1 MKIRKRM
8 PQTYLIAAHANI
20 ITRLSTTNLRPRADC
35 GSSPRNSGRLSPY
48 PGVSRYFLLSAKT
61 LIYTRPHSSRRSP
74 HVRKYFAEFLGT
86 FVLVFGGV
94 GSAVL
99 AGSHIGYAG
108 VAFAFGLSLLAMV
121 YTIGPISG
129 CHINPAVT
137 LGVLLAKR
145 IGSRDAVMY
154 VVAQIFGAIVAAALI
169 LLVASS
175 VAGGYDL
182 AAGGLGANGYGAH
195 SPGQYSLPA
204 AFVAEVILT
213 MFLVVTVLGA
223 TDVKAPVGFA
233 GVAIGLVL
241 TLIHLVGIPITNT
254 SVNPARSIGPALFV
268 QGWALQ
274 QLWLFI
280 VAPLIGAAIA
290 AFAYAGLGHRAI
302 LITTRRA
309 EQALPGEQIDRIA

>member
-1 MKIRKRM
+1 M
-8 PQTYLIAAHANI
+8 
-20 ITRLSTTNLRPRADC
+20 
-35 GSSPRNSGRLSPY
+35 
-48 PGVSRYFLLSAKT
+48 
-61 LIYTRPHSSRRSP
+61 
-74 HVRKYFAEFLGT
+74 RKYLAEFLGT

-99 AGSHIGYAG
+99 AGGHIGFLG

-145 IGSRDAVMY
+145 IGPKDALMY
-154 VVAQIFGAIVAAALI
+154 VVAQIFGAIVASALI
-169 LLVASS
+169 LLIASGTD
-175 VAGGYDL
+175 GGYNL
-182 AAGGLGANGYGAH
+182 ASGGLGANGFGLH
-195 SPGQYSLPA
+195 SPGHYSLIPA
-204 AFVAEVILT
+204 FLAEVILT

-233 GVAIGLVL
+233 GIAIGLVL

-268 QGWALQ
+268 QGWALE
-274 QLWLFI
+274 QLWLFV

-290 AFAYAGLGHRAI
+290 AFAYAAI
-302 LITTRRA
+302 RLPDTVITTPQGERA
-309 EQALPGEQIDRIA
+309 LASEQAQRARP